1 MDVNLK
7 NMMGMPLV
15 WFSVA
20 FMQRGDSGVMLRY
33 LVQKGADIHTKS
45 AVGQSVLFLLV
56 SSRGKEAIPMLKC
69 VSFLFCLFFVTYL

>member
-33 LVQKGADIHTKS
+33 LMQKGADIRIKS

-56 SSRGKEAIPMLKC
+56 SSRGKEAIPMLK
-69 VSFLFCLFFVTYL
+69 

>member
-7 NMMGMPLV
+7 NRMGMPLV

-33 LVQKGADIHTKS
+33 LVQKGADIHVKS
-45 AVGQSVLFLLV
+45 SVGQSVLFLLV
-56 SSRGKEAIPMLKC
+56 SSRGKEAIPMLK
-69 VSFLFCLFFVTYL
+69 